1 MTGREQRESIRHVES
16 VLKIRS
22 RLSQLA
28 FQPELKVK
36 CLIFLFSFIYIIL
49 VLGWVDFSFAEYLWY
64 KNVTF

>member
-36 CLIFLFSFIYIIL
+36 CFIFLFSYIYNT
-49 VLGWVDFSFAEYLWY
+49 SFGMCRFYDSQNIPGR
-64 KNVTF
+64 KM

>member
-1 MTGREQRESIRHVES
+1 MTGKDQRESIRHVES

-36 CLIFLFSFIYIIL
+36 CFIFLFRFIYNI
-49 VLGWVDFSFAEYLWY
+49 SFGIGPF
-64 KNVTF
+64 NHFHNISGINM

>member
-36 CLIFLFSFIYIIL
+36 CFISLFSFTYINYT
-49 VLGWVDFSFAEYLWY
+49 SFGMGSFYHLLNISGI
-64 KNVTF
+64 KI

>member
-1 MTGREQRESIRHVES
+1 MTGKDQRESIRHVES

-36 CLIFLFSFIYIIL
+36 CFICLFRVIYNISFGMGRFLSL
-49 VLGWVDFSFAEYLWY
+49 V
-64 KNVTF
+64 